1 MSSPQTL
8 IDERLDTIT
17 IPVKEYAKLLEY
29 KSICQD
35 VYHLMKENGGKGL

>member
-1 MSSPQTL
+1 MNSQA
-8 IDERLDTIT
+8 IHDERLDTIT